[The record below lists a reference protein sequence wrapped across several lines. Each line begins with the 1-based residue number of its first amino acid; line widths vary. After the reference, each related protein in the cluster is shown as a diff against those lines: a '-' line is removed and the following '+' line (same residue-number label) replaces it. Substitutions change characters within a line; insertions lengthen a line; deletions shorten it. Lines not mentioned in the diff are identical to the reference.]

1 VTRDKILKRW
11 VKQPPVGPNIQYLR
25 DAERLSAWD
34 QLGER
39 NRVLDIASE
48 SNVTAGLDA
57 DHVTRLDFSPDA
69 IEYAREVLGT
79 DVDRYEVTDPETP
92 DLPFADDDFDGA
104 VSIGP
109 YDWKFLD
116 VRGLTDELHR
126 VVAPEGLLVFSVP
139 TPWSPYATR
148 NWNKYRYFT
157 PREALA
163 LVSPDWRLA
172 DDDLVFQYPSYSHYA
187 INSLPDRY
195 QEPFVDLAWD
205 LTDRLTARD
214 WWGLASYLVC
224 GVSPLS
230 YSAYLDRALDC
241 LFRPTDE
248 NGFWDPREG
257 KIVRALDYGLH
268 GAAVPRADSVPAWS
282 VDDSIQWRYAPFAL
296 LGAMRWRTSALGSTD
311 YDGKLKRE
319 LNYFAERAANGPTR
333 DRIGSYG
340 IGSLIAAFSLADG
353 AFEGEDPL
361 TDSKHSNC
369 FDVARDLYVYS
380 EERFDFDHAED
391 CLLAFGWSHLHERE
405 RQRARGEAH
414 ERAAG
419 SDDGGDG
426 PTEGLRDALDDALW
440 AMNDRLGSDGLFA
453 FENPTTRRHQNQMYA
468 LWGLLSNHRCA
479 RQAGLSRQRTARARS
494 RDRRAD
500 APGRCLRLGGR
511 PPEPTAPRCGLEAV
525 G

>member
-25 DAERLSAWD
+25 DAERLSARD

-79 DVDRYEVTDPETP
+79 DVDRYEVTEPETP

-248 NGFWDPREG
+248 NGFWDPREREDRPCARLRPPRRCG
-257 KIVRALDYGLH
+257 PPSRFRAGVVGRRFDPVALRALRAVRRDAMAH
-268 GAAVPRADSVPAWS
+268 VGARIDRLRRETEARTQLLRRASRERADP
-282 VDDSIQWRYAPFAL
+282 RPN
-296 LGAMRWRTSALGSTD
+296 G
-311 YDGKLKRE
+311 E
-319 LNYFAERAANGPTR
+319 LWHRPT
-333 DRIGSYG
+333 
-340 IGSLIAAFSLADG
+340 
-353 AFEGEDPL
+353 
-361 TDSKHSNC
+361 
-369 FDVARDLYVYS
+369 
-380 EERFDFDHAED
+380 
-391 CLLAFGWSHLHERE
+391 
-405 RQRARGEAH
+405 
-414 ERAAG
+414 
-419 SDDGGDG
+419 
-426 PTEGLRDALDDALW
+426 
-440 AMNDRLGSDGLFA
+440 
-453 FENPTTRRHQNQMYA
+453 
-468 LWGLLSNHRCA
+468 
-479 RQAGLSRQRTARARS
+479 
-494 RDRRAD
+494 DRR
-500 APGRCLRLGGR
+500 LQ
-511 PPEPTAPRCGLEAV
+511 PRRRRVRG
-525 G
+525 